1 MSLPKDKEKFTLW
14 LKPTTLQ
21 EVREHYREDDCR
33 SQSEFIENA
42 ILFYLGY
49 ITAEKPKSF
58 LPSMFLSTMK
68 GIIAESD
75 NRTSGLLFKI
85 AVELAILQNLIAAT
99 NDVDQ
104 VIMTKLRGECIK
116 EVKKLHGVFSFEKA
130 MDWQSD
136 DE

>member
-1 MSLPKDKEKFTLW
+1 MSLPKNKEKFALW
-14 LKPTTLQ
+14 VRPTTMQ
-21 EVREHYREDDCR
+21 GVRENYREDNCR

-49 ITAEKPKSF
+49 LTADKPKSF

-68 GIIAESD
+68 GIVAESD

-99 NDVDQ
+99 NEVDELT
-104 VIMTKLRGECIK
+104 MTKLRGECIR
-116 EVKKLHGVFSFEKA
+116 EVKRIHGIFTMEKA
-130 MDWQSD
+130 MDWQS
-136 DE
+136 E

>member
-1 MSLPKDKEKFTLW
+1 MSLPKDKEKFALW
-14 LKPTTLQ
+14 VRPTTMQ
-21 EVREHYREDDCR
+21 GVRENYREDNCR

-49 ITAEKPKSF
+49 LTADKPKSF

-68 GIIAESD
+68 GIVAESD

-99 NDVDQ
+99 NEVDELT
-104 VIMTKLRGECIK
+104 MTKLRGECIK
-116 EVKKLHGVFSFEKA
+116 EVKRIHGIFTMEKA
-130 MDWQSD
+130 MDWQS
-136 DE
+136 E

>member
-1 MSLPKDKEKFTLW
+1 MSLPKDKEKFALW
-14 LKPTTLQ
+14 VRPTTMQ
-21 EVREHYREDDCR
+21 GVRENYREDNCR

-49 ITAEKPKSF
+49 LTADKPKSF

-68 GIIAESD
+68 GIVAESD

-99 NDVDQ
+99 NEVDELT
-104 VIMTKLRGECIK
+104 MTRLRGECIK
-116 EVKKLHGVFSFEKA
+116 EVKRIPGIFTMEKA
-130 MDWQSD
+130 MDWQS
-136 DE
+136 E

>member
-1 MSLPKDKEKFTLW
+1 MPLPKDKEKFALW
-14 LKPTTLQ
+14 VRPTTMQ
-21 EVREHYREDDCR
+21 GVRENYREDNCR

-49 ITAEKPKSF
+49 LTADKPKSF

-68 GIIAESD
+68 GIVAESD

-99 NDVDQ
+99 NEVDELT
-104 VIMTKLRGECIK
+104 MTKLRGECIK
-116 EVKKLHGVFSFEKA
+116 EVKRIHGIFTMEKA
-130 MDWQSD
+130 LDWQS
-136 DE
+136 E